1 MIINEMTGY
10 MLSGGG
16 AHRSGE
22 KWWPYN
28 TNVYVCM
35 SLEKAKELMAM
46 SHKEPLTHGTVWT
59 TIYRVSAQNIDC
71 QKFGDGL
78 MWTNQ
83 PTKIIVDGPVYYHA
97 PNKMSEG
104 ELLKNARRILP
115 QYSHLMNQMNKE
127 ENIR

>member
-1 MIINEMTGY
+1 MIIKEMTGY

-22 KWWPYN
+22 NWWPYN
-28 TNVYVCM
+28 TTVYVCL
-35 SLEKAKELMAM
+35 SLEKAKELMSM
-46 SHKEPLTHGTVWT
+46 SHKEPLKHGTVWT

-83 PTKIIVDGPVYYHA
+83 PTKIIVEGPVYYHA

-104 ELLKNARRILP
+104 ELLKNAQRILP

-127 ENIR
+127 GNIR

>member
-1 MIINEMTGY
+1 MIIKNMTGY

-28 TNVYVCM
+28 TNVYVCL
-35 SLEKAKELMAM
+35 SLEKAKELMST
-46 SHKEPLTHGTVWT
+46 SHKEPLKYGTVWT
-59 TIYRVSAQNIDC
+59 TIYRVSAQDIDC

-83 PTKIIVDGPVYYHA
+83 PTKIIVEGPVHYHA
-97 PNKMSEG
+97 PNKISEG
-104 ELLKNARRILP
+104 ELLQNAKSILP
-115 QYSHLMNQMNKE
+115 QYSHLMNQINKE